1 MGKSTTTN
9 KCKRV
14 PDLWRPVK
22 IKRYYAKNGRLI
34 PTTKRGKEIK
44 QQWNYNKY
52 NIFARYFGLKNK
64 PSTGSKRKWMPIWA
78 MKSHMLGADQ
88 FIEFI
93 SLPMTGMRR
102 ETKLIRNAGIQIKWL
117 MKNHMLRA
125 DQFIEFIFTCDRN
138 VTWNEVH
145 LNCRN
150 TDEMWW
156 CDFRVRICN
165 CLNCDYNC
173 DDHIFISTVYFVF
186 QGIFRSCL
194 WSVFSL

>member
-1 MGKSTTTN
+1 MIRTHGLCVSSAVLYLLSCEACNMGKTTTTN

-34 PTTKRGKEIK
+34 LTTKRGKEIK

-78 MKSHMLGADQ
+78 MESHMLGADQ

-102 ETKLIRNAGIQIKWL
+102 ETKLIRNAGIQIKW
-117 MKNHMLRA
+117 R
-125 DQFIEFIFTCDRN
+125 CDHCSCNRN
-138 VTWNEVH
+138 SVS
-145 LNCRN
+145 NCK
-150 TDEMWW
+150 
-156 CDFRVRICN
+156 F
-165 CLNCDYNC
+165 
-173 DDHIFISTVYFVF
+173 
-186 QGIFRSCL
+186 
-194 WSVFSL
+194 

>member
-1 MGKSTTTN
+1 MKLIWPARKQMNFSGGGGRASVGFELCISTAVLHQMSY
-9 KCKRV
+9 R
-14 PDLWRPVK
+14 WRP
-22 IKRYYAKNGRLI
+22 ICWWQTNL
-34 PTTKRGKEIK
+34 
-44 QQWNYNKY
+44 
-52 NIFARYFGLKNK
+52 
-64 PSTGSKRKWMPIWA
+64 SS
-78 MKSHMLGADQ
+78 S
-88 FIEFI
+88 